1 MLEKL
6 NSFLLISHLFISLS
20 FSVFE
25 VQLFVRFMLDM
36 VLHGF
41 HILSLQIIWLLV
53 LEIFVPCFSNSN
65 MDQLPSDMNS
75 LL

>member
-36 VLHGF
+36 VLRGF